1 MIINPEL
8 TQTVINKLVN
18 CPECM
23 ASIRDT
29 KCYDYKAI
37 IPLGLI
43 YEARFGAFIRVKYG
57 IILLSSIDW
66 PKVAQAMES
75 QL

>member
-1 MIINPEL
+1 MIINSEL

-18 CPECM
+18 SKECM
-23 ASIRDT
+23 ASIRNLE
-29 KCYDYKAI
+29 CYD
-37 IPLGLI
+37 

-66 PKVAQAMES
+66 SKVAQAMES